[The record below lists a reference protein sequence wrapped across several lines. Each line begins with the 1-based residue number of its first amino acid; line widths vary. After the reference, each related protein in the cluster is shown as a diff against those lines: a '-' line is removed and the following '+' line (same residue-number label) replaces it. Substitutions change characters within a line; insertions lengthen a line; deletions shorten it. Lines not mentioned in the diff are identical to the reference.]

1 MDKLKEEKKKYWE
14 YLAMNDT
21 DPQTKEQAL
30 PKWMKL

>member
-21 DPQTKEQAL
+21 DPQTKE
-30 PKWMKL
+30 